1 MKQKQKYLIA
11 ALAIL
16 VAIFAFAIPSLATA
30 LTADRTSPTR
40 TGDYVAPLQGS
51 NVIFAGSIVAV
62 DTNGLALPAA
72 NVADLKVVGRAEV
85 YSNNTGDHYLATR
98 TVQVR
103 RGIFQWDNG
112 ATNNLTRAN
121 ISDPVYAIDDQTVGR
136 TNEATN
142 AVVAGRIVD
151 VDASGI
157 WVDTRV
163 R

>member
-16 VAIFAFAIPSLATA
+16 VAIFAFEIPSLATA
-30 LTADRTSPTR
+30 LTADRTSPAR
-40 TGDYVAPLQGS
+40 TGELVAPLQGS
-51 NVIFAGSIVAV
+51 NIVYGGSIVAV
-62 DTNGLALPAA
+62 GTDGLALPAA
-72 NVADLKVVGRAEV
+72 NVAGLKVIGRAEAF
-85 YSNNTGDHYLATR
+85 SDNTGANYLATR